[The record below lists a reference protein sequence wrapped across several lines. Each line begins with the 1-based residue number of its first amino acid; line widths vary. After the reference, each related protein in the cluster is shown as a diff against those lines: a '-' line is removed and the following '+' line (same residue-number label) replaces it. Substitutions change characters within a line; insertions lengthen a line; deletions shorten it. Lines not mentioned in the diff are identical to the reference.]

1 MKTSCS
7 YRSYKELQQKYLW
20 ESVHNEFKWTI
31 RYNSILF
38 WDISISVLS
47 VQFKTFYPPLLHVA
61 LDVAFLA
68 FPEEHSI
75 NFLKICWPLTQVF
88 VSHFRRFFCHYFFAI
103 VQFVYINHISHWYL
117 HFYLFHFWSF
127 HSSDFFCFFK
137 QHYKAYSRK

>member
-20 ESVHNEFKWTI
+20 ESVHNELKWTI

-38 WDISISVLS
+38 RDISISVLS

-61 LDVAFLA
+61 LDVVFLA
-68 FPEEHSI
+68 FPEEHSM
-75 NFLKICWPLTQVF
+75 NFLKICWPLNQVF

-103 VQFVYINHISHWYL
+103 AQFVYIESYFSLISSFLPFSLLKFSFIW
-117 HFYLFHFWSF
+117 LFLFL
-127 HSSDFFCFFK
+127 
-137 QHYKAYSRK
+137 